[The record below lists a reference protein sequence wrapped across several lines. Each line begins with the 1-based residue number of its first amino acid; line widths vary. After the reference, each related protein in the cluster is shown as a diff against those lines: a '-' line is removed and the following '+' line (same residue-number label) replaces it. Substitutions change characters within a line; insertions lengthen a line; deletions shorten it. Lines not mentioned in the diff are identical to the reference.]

1 MVTMAINPTSISTID
16 YSRSFAGQITLLRVE
31 PDTSKSLDEPL
42 LPLQLVGYWDSV
54 SDSVKLYI
62 ANESGTRLVRV
73 G

>member
-1 MVTMAINPTSISTID
+1 MVTMAINPTSISTVD
-16 YSRSFAGQITLLRVE
+16 YSQSFAGQITLLRVE
-31 PDTSKSLDEPL
+31 PDTSQLLDEPL

-62 ANESGTRLVRV
+62 ANESGNRLVRV